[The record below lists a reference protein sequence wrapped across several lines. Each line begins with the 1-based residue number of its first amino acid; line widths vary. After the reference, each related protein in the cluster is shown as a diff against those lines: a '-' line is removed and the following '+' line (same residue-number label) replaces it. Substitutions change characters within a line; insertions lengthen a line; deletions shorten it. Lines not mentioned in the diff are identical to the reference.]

1 MKSGKD
7 GRGWHGRLLSDLE
20 PYQFQKLEL
29 TNHGEISF
37 GFSLHSLFIYNKCSL
52 MNLDCIVGSGVC
64 KEHTLILTFIQFGC
78 KNPSFFVEYKM
89 LNRKSK
95 VFWKW
100 KLG

>member
-37 GFSLHSLFIYNKCSL
+37 GFSLHSLFIY
-52 MNLDCIVGSGVC
+52 
-64 KEHTLILTFIQFGC
+64 
-78 KNPSFFVEYKM
+78 
-89 LNRKSK
+89 KS
-95 VFWKW
+95 
-100 KLG
+100 

>member
-1 MKSGKD
+1 
-7 GRGWHGRLLSDLE
+7 LLSDLE

-37 GFSLHSLFIYNKCSL
+37 GFSLRTFVIYIQQMQS
-52 MNLDCIVGSGVC
+52 MNLDGIIGSGVC

-78 KNPSFFVEYKM
+78 ENPSFFFVEYKM
-89 LNRKSK
+89 LNMESK

-100 KLG
+100 KLGVWRGSETIIMC